1 MTRSIAKLLKLG
13 LAALLLLSVSACE
26 NAEPVYNS
34 RFLAFGT
41 LTDISIVGVSRER
54 AQAATQALEDD
65 FAVMHKTWHAWDPGP
80 LGRTNALLK
89 EGKPFAAPPSVL
101 GLLVKARQLAND
113 SEHLFNPAIGRLINL
128 WGFQSDD
135 PQCERP
141 PEDQSIQMLVDKNP
155 TMNDIH
161 VDDFHLQSSNP
172 LVKLD
177 FGAIGKGYGIDMAI
191 GHLRELGIKNA
202 IVNSGGDLRA
212 IGTRSGRPWRIA
224 IRSPSGAGTLGFLHV
239 KGDESVFTSGDYER
253 NYVWEGKTY
262 HHIIDPRTG
271 YPATDTR
278 SITVVHGDATT
289 ADAAAT
295 ALFVAGPQDWHR
307 IARKMGIRYV
317 LLIDKHGVAHMNP
330 AMQKRVTLMDKH
342 QPVKISPPLVTEH
355 ANHK

>member
-65 FAVMHKTWHAWDPGP
+65 FAVMHKAWHAWDPGP

-135 PQCERP
+135 PKCERP
-141 PEDQSIQMLVDKNP
+141 PEHQSIQMLVDKNP

-253 NYVWEGKTY
+253 FYVYQNKRF
-262 HHIIDPRTG
+262 HHILDPNTG
-271 YPATDTR
+271 YPTQDAQ
-278 SITVVHGDATT
+278 SVTVLHQDAGH

-295 ALFVAGPQDWHR
+295 ALFVAGSKQWQR
-307 IARKMGIRYV
+307 IAKNMEIRYAM
-317 LLIDKHGVAHMNP
+317 LIDADGDIHLTP
-330 AMQKRVTLMDKH
+330 AMEKRIKFLNKSPTSRII
-342 QPVKISPPLVTEH
+342 ISEEL
-355 ANHK
+355 